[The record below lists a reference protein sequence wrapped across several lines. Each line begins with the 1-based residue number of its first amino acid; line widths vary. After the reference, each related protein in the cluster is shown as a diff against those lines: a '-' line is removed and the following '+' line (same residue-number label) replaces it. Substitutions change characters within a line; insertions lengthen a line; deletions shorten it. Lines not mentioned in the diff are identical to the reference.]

1 LEAGDILIVIKGSV
15 GKVGYVREI
24 PDGPAWLASQS
35 FAILRLRRRGPIA
48 HPTVLFRFLSSALG
62 QRMVQGLKVGSAIPV
77 LQMGDLRRL
86 QVLVPSAK
94 TQATI
99 ASQMGS
105 IFDMQERI
113 DQMRR
118 ELSVQRQTIWA
129 ELDSFSETVDSP
141 QK

>member
-1 LEAGDILIVIKGSV
+1 ML
-15 GKVGYVREI
+15 
-24 PDGPAWLASQS
+24 
-35 FAILRLRRRGPIA
+35 
-48 HPTVLFRFLSSALG
+48 
-62 QRMVQGLKVGSAIPV
+62 QGLKVGSAIPV

-94 TQATI
+94 TQAII

-105 IFDMQERI
+105 IFDMQEKI

-129 ELDSFSETVDSP
+129 ELDRFSETVDSP